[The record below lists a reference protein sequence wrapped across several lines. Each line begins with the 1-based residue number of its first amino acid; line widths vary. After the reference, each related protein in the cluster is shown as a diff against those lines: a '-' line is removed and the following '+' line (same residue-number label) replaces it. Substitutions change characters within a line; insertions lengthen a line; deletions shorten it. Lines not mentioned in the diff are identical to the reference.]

1 MNMTRPEF
9 MDLFIDEYTE
19 EKVGKIIP
27 EQSNLI
33 YTMYSVLLESDLV
46 RNNIK
51 QVDYDSDTIVVKM
64 NDKETAKEIKDNF
77 QGETIRFGYDMYQ
90 IHIKLDKAYLYVTLE
105 KLDMT
110 EETETE

>member
-9 MDLFIDEYTE
+9 LDLFIEEYTE
-19 EKVGKIIP
+19 EKIGKIIP

-33 YTMYSVLLESDLV
+33 YAMYSVLLESDLV
-46 RNNIK
+46 RSNIE

-64 NDKETAKEIKDNF
+64 NNKNTAKEVKDNY
-77 QGETIRFGYDMYQ
+77 QNETLRFGYDTYK

-105 KLDMT
+105 KI
-110 EETETE
+110 EEEFETE